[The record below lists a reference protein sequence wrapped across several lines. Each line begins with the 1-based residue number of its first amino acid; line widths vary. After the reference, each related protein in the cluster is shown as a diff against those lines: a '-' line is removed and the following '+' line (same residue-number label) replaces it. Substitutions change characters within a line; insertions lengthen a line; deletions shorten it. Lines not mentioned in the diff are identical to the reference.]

1 MSSVLVLCREML
13 YRALNARPYARA
25 AASHM
30 PKETK
35 RKGPQPRRLSRAGA
49 ILRVLLLFVAA
60 VIVVD
65 ALVGEQGLL
74 AMRRAQRQSEELARA
89 IARQRAENARLRD
102 EVRRLTEDPAA
113 IEEVARRELG
123 LIRPGE
129 TVFII
134 KDLPP
139 ANKP

>member
-1 MSSVLVLCREML
+1 
-13 YRALNARPYARA
+13 
-25 AASHM
+25 
-30 PKETK
+30 
-35 RKGPQPRRLSRAGA
+35 
-49 ILRVLLLFVAA
+49 VLLLVVAG

-74 AMRRAQRQSEELARA
+74 AMRRARRQADELAAA
-89 IARQRAENARLRD
+89 IAKQRAENARLRD

-129 TVFII
+129 KLFII
-134 KDLPP
+134 KDLTQDRDGDGDRDRD
-139 ANKP
+139 